1 VTPSPR
7 FLQALSDL
15 CQPIRAGAY
24 PQTLRPMRA
33 LLAALGN
40 PQRKFPAVVVA
51 GSTGKGTTCHHIARL
66 LRAGGLNVGLYTSP
80 HLHIFRERFSINEII
95 ITEDEFVEGFEAV
108 HAASAKLNYTYSTF
122 EQATALAAWWFARQK
137 IDIAVLEIGL
147 GGRFD
152 AVNAIDNVL
161 SVFTRIET
169 EHAAMLGGSLK
180 SVAWHKAGI
189 IRPGG
194 HAVTVKQQ
202 TDVYMILSAE
212 ARIKNARLHLD
223 GGRSYTQDGQ
233 ESLLALAAWQN
244 LLERG
249 VIPRRAFQIGINF
262 NSLGLPGRLEQVKVH
277 DRTIL
282 IDGGHTPAS
291 ARYLLS
297 EIMRKTGVT
306 KPVRMVIGMLQDKS
320 ASEYLHVFDS
330 PRFHVVL
337 TQAPGHR
344 ANTPEALL
352 SQSDFHY
359 ATVETIPRLQD
370 ALDGVYT
377 APENLTVVAGS
388 LRMAA
393 TAREAFGLLSEDDIA
408 EAQATRSIFDGA
420 AYLSKLD
427 VTRLAEAPSKKPAI
441 PPSSL
446 SSSTASAH

>member
-1 VTPSPR
+1 MTLSVR
-7 FLQALSDL
+7 YLQALSDL

-51 GSTGKGTTCHHIARL
+51 GSTGKGTTCHHLARL

-80 HLHIFRERFSINEII
+80 HLHIFRERFTFNDTII
-95 ITEDEFVEGFEAV
+95 GEEEFVEGVEAV
-108 HAASAKLNYTYSTF
+108 RAAASKLSYVYSTF

-189 IRPGG
+189 IRAGG

-212 ARIKNARLHLD
+212 ARMKSARLHLD
-223 GGRSYTQDGQ
+223 GGCSYTQDCQ

-249 VIPRRAFQIGINF
+249 VIPRRAFQVGVNF
-262 NSLGLPGRLEQVKVH
+262 NSFGLPGRLEQVSVREH
-277 DRTIL
+277 PVL
-282 IDGGHTPAS
+282 IDGGHTPAA
-291 ARYLLS
+291 ARYLLR
-297 EIMRKTGVT
+297 EITREVGMT
-306 KPVRMVIGMLQDKS
+306 KPVRLVVGMLADK
-320 ASEYLHVFDS
+320 AAAEYLSVFDS

-344 ANTPEALL
+344 ATPPETLL
-352 SQSDFHY
+352 GQINFRY
-359 ATVETIPRLQD
+359 ATVETAPRLLD
-370 ALDGVYT
+370 ALEAVYT
-377 APENLTVVAGS
+377 APESLNVVAGS

-393 TAREAFGLLSEDDIA
+393 TARETFGLLTAEAIA
-408 EAQATRSIFDGA
+408 EANATRSIFDGS

-427 VTRLAEAPSKKPAI
+427 IRLDPKSPPNSSPAM
-441 PPSSL
+441 
-446 SSSTASAH
+446 AH